1 MLLNRIELFVNVAK
15 YKSLENTARAIH
27 VSASSICQ
35 RLKLLEADL
44 GVTLYKKSKSGIELT
59 RAGHTLFAKGTDIL
73 SQLDALRHMLNRDAR
88 VAVQSLTVG
97 GTYNP
102 SSKHLPAAIAA
113 FQKTHPHVKVS
124 FLSSTGDRI
133 EKLLR
138 DGEMDVA
145 IIQNMSGSDE
155 FYKERFAFDRLTFFA
170 HASHPLA
177 KKRKLELTDL
187 AHIPVVIRGGRRA
200 THQWVK
206 QLKAIGLRLN
216 VVLRCASPN
225 EVNAAVRRKMGIGIS
240 FLNLIEEDVQRKEF
254 KCLNCCGLPELVGS
268 SYIVHSKKQP
278 LSSAA
283 SDFVNLLRS
292 MKETT
297 FRPLEKR
304 LDFTMAD
311 FLDKSPVM
319 PIAHSNINNNLS
331 LWRPADS

>member
-1 MLLNRIELFVNVAK
+1 MLLNRIELFVAVAK
-15 YKSLENTARAIH
+15 HKSLENTARAMH
-27 VSASSICQ
+27 VSASSVCQ
-35 RLKLLEADL
+35 RLKLLESEF
-44 GVTLYKKSKSGIELT
+44 GVPLYKKCQGGIELT
-59 RAGHTLFAKGTDIL
+59 DAGHTLLATGTEVL
-73 SQLDALRHMLNRDAR
+73 SQLDTLRHKLNRDAR

-102 SSKHLPAAIAA
+102 SAKHLPSAIAA

-155 FYKERFAFDRLTFFA
+155 FYKEKFAVDRLTFFA

-187 AHIPVVIRGGRRA
+187 AQVPVVIREGRRA
-200 THQWVK
+200 THQWLK
-206 QLKAIGLRLN
+206 QLKALGLTLN
-216 VVLRCASPN
+216 VVLRCATPN

-254 KCLNCCGLPELVGS
+254 KCLKCCGLPEFVGT
-268 SYIVHSKKQP
+268 SYIVHSKKKP
-278 LSSAA
+278 LSFAA
-283 SDFVNLLRS
+283 SDFLDLLRS
-292 MKETT
+292 MKESTVKS
-297 FRPLEKR
+297 PEKR
-304 LDFTMAD
+304 FTMTD
-311 FLDKSPVM
+311 FLDHSPSLST
-319 PIAHSNINNNLS
+319 AHLKD
-331 LWRPADS
+331 L

>member
-15 YKSLENTARAIH
+15 HKSLENTARAMH
-27 VSASSICQ
+27 VSASSVCQ

-59 RAGHTLFAKGTDIL
+59 GAGHTLLAKGTDIL
-73 SQLDALRHMLNRDAR
+73 SQLDTLRHMLNRDAR

-155 FYKERFAFDRLTFFA
+155 FYKEKFAVDRLTFFA

-187 AHIPVVIRGGRRA
+187 AQTPVVIREGRRA
-200 THQWVK
+200 THQWLK
-206 QLKAIGLRLN
+206 QLKALGLTLN
-216 VVLRCASPN
+216 VVLRCQTPDA
-225 EVNAAVRRKMGIGIS
+225 VNAAVRRKIGIGIS

-254 KCLNCCGLPELVGS
+254 KCLKCCGLPELVSS
-268 SYIVHSKKQP
+268 SYIVHSKKKP

-297 FRPLEKR
+297 VRPPEKR
-304 LDFTMAD
+304 LEFTMAD
-311 FLDKSPVM
+311 FLDQSPLRSS
-319 PIAHSNINNNLS
+319 AHFNN
-331 LWRPADS
+331 